1 MVRQYGVGDAPL
13 TTVNIHEAK
22 TQLSRL
28 IRAPE
33 AGEDGVI
40 ARTGIPVVQ
49 LVALAGNVQLRKLGR
64 LAGKISIPEE
74 FDAPM
79 PDEWLALFKRRN

>member
-28 IRAPE
+28 IRAAE
-33 AGEDGVI
+33 AGEDVVI
-40 ARTGIPVVQ
+40 ARAGVPVVQ
-49 LVALAGNVQLRKLGR
+49 LVALAGKVQLRKLGR

-74 FDAPM
+74 LNAPM